1 MSRIRYY
8 VGPAWPPSKGAY
20 DYALTLSPSDLAWE
34 FLRRAPAYQRDYR
47 LNRKGMASAQ
57 RRTHS
62 GPKVTRIWRLPKR
75 ASSWGLRFFVDP
87 ALPAPSSPVCWC
99 HSKAAPVLE
108 ALAERPRL
116 SAPPD
121 LRINELSSAAHIILG
136 PAGDQLVLL
145 KDANSAVTLR
155 LHGSRA
161 TLGPVAVVFMLRG
174 LPDPGYVAGVLGSL
188 ANLVSC
194 PSRDAHQ
201 GRDPLMMRDAL
212 VALDGR
218 CAGASYRDVAAVLYG
233 SERTY
238 AEWSGLSRWMKE
250 RVRRALARGEQLRDG
265 GYLELLGR
273 QNV

>member
-1 MSRIRYY
+1 MSCIRYY
-8 VGPAWPPSKGAY
+8 VGPAWPPSKDAY

-47 LNRKGMASAQ
+47 LNHKGMASAP
-57 RRTHS
+57 RCLSS
-62 GPKVTRIWRLPKR
+62 GPNVIRIRRFPKR

-87 ALPAPSSPVCWC
+87 TLPAPSSPVCWSS
-99 HSKAAPVLE
+99 SKAAPVLE
-108 ALAERPRL
+108 ALAEHPRGGARPDFCVSEL
-116 SAPPD
+116 SA
-121 LRINELSSAAHIILG
+121 AAHIILG
-136 PAGDQLVLL
+136 PAGEQLVVI
-145 KDANSAVTLR
+145 KDADSAITLR

-161 TLGPVAVVFMLRG
+161 ILGPVAVVFMLRG
-174 LPDPGYVAGVLGSL
+174 LPNPGYVARAFGSL
-188 ANLVSC
+188 DNLLSC

-201 GRDPLMMRDAL
+201 GRDHLMMRDAL

-250 RVRRALARGEQLRDG
+250 RVRRALARGEHLRDG
-265 GYLELLGR
+265 GYLKLLG
-273 QNV
+273 